1 MTPRPESSGS
11 RPKGTA
17 GEKIP
22 EQPTAAQ
29 QKSAAKKTAVPKQAA
44 AKKAAPAKATA
55 RKATAGKTTVGK
67 TAAKKAATKK
77 TAAKKT
83 AVEQPTPEAATAGTA
98 TVKKAS
104 AKKTAVEQPTPEAA
118 TAGTATVKK
127 ASAKKT
133 AVEQPTP
140 ETATVKKAA
149 AKKAAV
155 KKSAAKKATRVKATA
170 GRTTAVKAAAAKST
184 AAESV
189 ADEAAAAKSPA
200 AKTLGKK
207 TAAKKT
213 AAKKAPAKKAP
224 AKKPTTAKTTV
235 GEATGAGAT
244 GAGATAAGAHAA
256 EAPGAGAPAAGAH
269 AAEAPGAGAPAK
281 KAAAKKTTPAR
292 TTVAKAAAK
301 RTGAGAAPAGKPV
314 AKKSAAKKS
323 AAKKAPARKAPA
335 TQAPSGQAPPE
346 KAPPE
351 KAPTGQ
357 ATAEKAPTGQASPD
371 KAPTGH
377 APAGKAASV
386 QVAPPEVEVAVSPAV
401 DAVDRERL
409 LGGTHHAPHSVLGA
423 HPVPGGVAFR
433 ALRPYAL
440 SVTVVSGELRAE
452 LHDDG
457 DGFFSGL
464 LPLRE
469 VPAYRLVVEYEGTVL
484 ETEDAY
490 RFLPT
495 LGDLDLHLIGEGR
508 HEELWTAL
516 GAHPTVHQGV
526 TGTRFAV
533 WAPNAQG
540 VRVTGTFNFWDGTG
554 HIMRSLGSSGVW
566 ELFLPDV
573 GEGELYKFEITRPD
587 GSKTLRADPLA
598 RRTEVPPA
606 TSSVIT
612 SSEYEWGDAQ
622 WLARRAEVPAHE
634 APFSVYEVH
643 LPSWRPGLTYR
654 QLAEQLPGYVKNL
667 GFTHVE
673 LMPVAEHPFGGS
685 WGYQVTGF
693 YAPTAR
699 LGTPDDFRYLVDSLH
714 RAGIGVLMDWV
725 PAHFPRDD
733 WALAEFD
740 GRPLYEHE
748 DPLRAAHPDWGT
760 LEFDFGRNEV
770 RNFLVANAVYW
781 CEEFHIDG
789 LRVDAVASMLY
800 LDYSREPGQWTP
812 NEHGGRE
819 NLDAVAFLQ
828 EMNATVYRRVP
839 GVVTIAEES
848 TAWDGVTRA
857 THHKGPSG
865 FGGLGFGLK
874 WNMGWMHDSLQYM
887 SHEPVYRKYHH
898 GEMTFSMVYAYS
910 ENYVLPISHDEV
922 VHGKRSLVSKMPGD
936 WWQQRAGVRSY
947 LGFMWAHPGK
957 QLLFMGQEFAQ
968 GAEWSEAH
976 GPDWW
981 LLDPGY
987 GAEPD
992 HRGVRDLVRDLNTVY
1007 RATPA
1012 LWRLD
1017 TDPAGFE
1024 WIVGD
1029 AADDNVLAFLR
1040 LDPEGVPVLAV
1051 SNFAPVTR
1059 QDYRLGVPDD
1069 VPAWHEAL
1077 NTDAARY
1084 GGSDVTNPHPVK
1096 PEPQSWHGRPAS
1108 IRLTLPPL
1116 ATVWL
1121 RPA

>member
-44 AKKAAPAKATA
+44 AKKSAPAKATA
-55 RKATAGKTTVGK
+55 KKAAGGKTTAAKAV
-67 TAAKKAATKK
+67 AKKAAT
-77 TAAKKT
+77 
-83 AVEQPTPEAATAGTA
+83 
-98 TVKKAS
+98 KKAS
-104 AKKTAVEQPTPEAA
+104 AKKTAAEQPAA
-118 TAGTATVKK
+118 ETAA
-127 ASAKKT
+127 AKKT
-133 AVEQPTP
+133 AVKK
-140 ETATVKKAA
+140 TAV
-149 AKKAAV
+149 KKAAV
-155 KKSAAKKATRVKATA
+155 KKATTVKATAAKSAAVKGTAAEATATKAASAKTTAAKTTAAKSTAAKSAAKKATAARSTA
-170 GRTTAVKAAAAKST
+170 GKAPAKQ
-184 AAESV
+184 
-189 ADEAAAAKSPA
+189 P
-200 AKTLGKK
+200 
-207 TAAKKT
+207 TAAKNTASKIPAKKPVAKKTT
-213 AAKKAPAKKAP
+213 AAKNTAPQAPAKKAV
-224 AKKPTTAKTTV
+224 ARKSAV
-235 GEATGAGAT
+235 GK
-244 GAGATAAGAHAA
+244 
-256 EAPGAGAPAAGAH
+256 
-269 AAEAPGAGAPAK
+269 APAK
-281 KAAAKKTTPAR
+281 ET
-292 TTVAKAAAK
+292 
-301 RTGAGAAPAGKPV
+301 
-314 AKKSAAKKS
+314 
-323 AAKKAPARKAPA
+323 
-335 TQAPSGQAPPE
+335 
-346 KAPPE
+346 
-351 KAPTGQ
+351 
-357 ATAEKAPTGQASPD
+357 
-371 KAPTGH
+371 
-377 APAGKAASV
+377 APAGKAASA
-386 QVAPPEVEVAVSPAV
+386 QVVPPEMEVTVSPAV
-401 DAVDRERL
+401 GAADRDRL
-409 LGGTHHAPHSVLGA
+409 LGGTHHSPHSVLGA
-423 HPVPGGVAFR
+423 HPVPGGIAFR
-433 ALRPYAL
+433 AFRPYAL
-440 SVTVVSGELRAE
+440 SVTVVAGELRAE

-457 DGFFSGL
+457 EGFFSGL

-516 GAHPTVHQGV
+516 GAHPTTHEGV

-533 WAPNAQG
+533 WAPNARG
-540 VRVTGTFNFWDGTG
+540 VRVAGTFNFWDGTG
-554 HIMRSLGSSGVW
+554 HVMRSLGSSGVW

-573 GEGELYKFEITRPD
+573 GEGELYKFEITGPD
-587 GSKTLRADPLA
+587 GSRTLRADPMA

-612 SSEYEWGDAQ
+612 SSAYEWGDDE
-622 WLARRAEVPAHE
+622 WLARRAEAPAHE

-643 LPSWRPGLTYR
+643 LASWRPGLTYR
-654 QLAEQLPGYVKNL
+654 ELAEQLPGYVRNL

-699 LGTPDDFRYLVDSLH
+699 LGTPDDFRYLVDRLH
-714 RAGIGVLMDWV
+714 QAGIGVLMDWV
-725 PAHFPRDD
+725 PAHFPRDA

-874 WNMGWMHDSLQYM
+874 WNMGWMHDTLQYM
-887 SHEPVYRKYHH
+887 SHEPVHRKYHH

-936 WWQQRAGVRSY
+936 WWQQRAGVRAY

-1029 AADDNVLAFLR
+1029 AAEDNVLAFLR

-1059 QDYRLGVPDD
+1059 QDYRLGVPED
-1069 VPAWHEAL
+1069 VPAWHEAV

-1084 GGSDVTNPHPVK
+1084 GGSDVTHPDPVK
-1096 PEPQSWHGRPAS
+1096 PEPQPWHGRPAS

>member
-1 MTPRPESSGS
+1 MTPRPESSGP
-11 RPKGTA
+11 RPQGTA

-29 QKSAAKKTAVPKQAA
+29 KKSAAKKTAVPKQAA
-44 AKKAAPAKATA
+44 AKKGTAPAKRAAAKTTAPAKATA
-55 RKATAGKTTVGK
+55 KKTTAKKATA
-67 TAAKKAATKK
+67 KKAT
-77 TAAKKT
+77 
-83 AVEQPTPEAATAGTA
+83 
-98 TVKKAS
+98 
-104 AKKTAVEQPTPEAA
+104 
-118 TAGTATVKK
+118 
-127 ASAKKT
+127 
-133 AVEQPTP
+133 
-140 ETATVKKAA
+140 

-155 KKSAAKKATRVKATA
+155 EETPVTEAPVTEAPVTEAAARKATTRKAATTKA
-170 GRTTAVKAAAAKST
+170 TAVKATTGKAGATRAAA
-184 AAESV
+184 
-189 ADEAAAAKSPA
+189 
-200 AKTLGKK
+200 GKAGAGK
-207 TAAKKT
+207 
-213 AAKKAPAKKAP
+213 
-224 AKKPTTAKTTV
+224 
-235 GEATGAGAT
+235 TGAGAT
-244 GAGATAAGAHAA
+244 KAATTKAAATKSAA
-256 EAPGAGAPAAGAH
+256 TKAASTK
-269 AAEAPGAGAPAK
+269 AAATKASAT
-281 KAAAKKTTPAR
+281 KAAAKKTSAVKA
-292 TTVAKAAAK
+292 VAKKA
-301 RTGAGAAPAGKPV
+301 V
-314 AKKSAAKKS
+314 AKKSPV
-323 AAKKAPARKAPA
+323 KKA
-335 TQAPSGQAPPE
+335 
-346 KAPPE
+346 
-351 KAPTGQ
+351 
-357 ATAEKAPTGQASPD
+357 
-371 KAPTGH
+371 H
-377 APAGKAASV
+377 AGKAGTQKATAAQAAPAQSL
-386 QVAPPEVEVAVSPAV
+386 PPEMEVAVSPAV
-401 DAVDRERL
+401 DAGDRERL
-409 LGGTHHAPHSVLGA
+409 LNGTHHDPHTVLGA
-423 HPVPGGVAFR
+423 HPVPGGIAFR
-433 ALRPYAL
+433 AFRPYAL
-440 SVTVVSGELRAE
+440 SVTVVAGEVRAE
-452 LHDDG
+452 LHADG
-457 DGFFSGL
+457 EGFFSGL

-469 VPAYRLVVEYEGTVL
+469 VPEYRLLVQYEGTL
-484 ETEDAY
+484 LDTEDAY

-516 GAHPTVHQGV
+516 GAHPMTHEGV

-533 WAPNAQG
+533 WAPNARG
-540 VRVTGTFNFWDGTG
+540 VRVAGTFNFWDGTG
-554 HIMRSLGSSGVW
+554 HAMRSLGSSGVW

-587 GSKTLRADPLA
+587 GSKTMRADPMA

-612 SSEYEWGDAQ
+612 SSQYEWGDAE
-622 WLARRAEVPAHE
+622 WLARRAEAPAHE

-699 LGTPDDFRYLVDSLH
+699 LGTPDDFRYLVDRLH
-714 RAGIGVLMDWV
+714 QAGIGVIMDWV

-740 GRPLYEHE
+740 GRPLYEHA

-760 LEFDFGRNEV
+760 LEFDYGRNEV

-839 GVVTIAEES
+839 GVVTVAEES

-857 THHKGPSG
+857 THHMGPSG

-874 WNMGWMHDSLQYM
+874 WNMGWMHDTLQYM
-887 SHEPVYRKYHH
+887 SHEPVHRKYHH

-922 VHGKRSLVSKMPGD
+922 VHGKGSLVSKMPGD

-947 LGFMWAHPGK
+947 LGYMWAHPGK

-987 GAEPD
+987 GAEAD
-992 HRGVRDLVRDLNTVY
+992 HRGVRDLVRDLNAVY

-1040 LDPEGVPVLAV
+1040 LDPEGNPLLAV
-1051 SNFAPVTR
+1051 SNFAPVIR
-1059 QDYRLGVPDD
+1059 PDYRLGVPED
-1069 VPAWHEAL
+1069 VPAWHEAV

-1084 GGSDVTNPHPVK
+1084 GGSDVTNPDPVK
-1096 PEPQSWHGRPAS
+1096 PEAQPWHGRPAS